1 MAVPNNSNA
10 EKQLTDKEKYALIKK
25 QNAEKFKD
33 TQTGKDIAN
42 RATVDPQKE
51 MDKIRDGKSNEET
64 ATKDGT
70 TKKDKAETP
79 KSNFVLVNKDLL
91 AVEPN
96 VMDQFR
102 SHSQIWSLFMLTP
115 DEASKPDETYM
126 QSEPMINIIKGAG
139 GSQNIKEGRR
149 ATTLNEDVNGRV
161 EYFIDNVRIN
171 SVLQPGGMG
180 SRMPAVHTFNFEVTE
195 PYSMGNFMESLQIAA
210 VTAGYKQYVSAPLLL
225 MCDFIGHTD
234 ENTTVRVAKR
244 YFPIQLSTA
253 SVSVNAGGT
262 KYDVSAVARNGSC
275 YTDAVQMLQTDV
287 TIIGGT
293 VEEALQSGSQ
303 SLTRIM
309 NTTLLEKEET
319 ETEQFADEYIIMFP
333 KEEDLASKTFAT
345 SPDETTGKATY
356 DPQKEYESR
365 YGATQGVKS
374 LNYEEWFQSV
384 TGFGV
389 KRSKTSDAI
398 RTSTTQQENISV
410 IGKSTL
416 LEQKL
421 EPGGIK
427 PGTYYASYDKE
438 KQVFEQGQI
447 AIPADKRAFKFTK
460 GTKLNEIIEEIVISS
475 NYGTSL
481 TNQSLDKEGYRNW
494 FTIQGCVYDVPVK
507 QVEDAKGRMPRI
519 YVFKVIPYKVHSSVW
534 QAPQTVTE
542 GQVEIKRK
550 VRKAYNY
557 IYTGKNKDILDF
569 DIKYEARFLTPTPM
583 DKKPEIPNA
592 YLASATVNEEG
603 TIIANAPGKEET
615 PKVNPLKVV
624 GASDIAN
631 ITTGVTAVNQT
642 VKGKIA
648 REFHKA
654 LINSTVDLV
663 NVRLSIMGDPWYL
676 SDSGIGNYQAR
687 SGVMMFDDEKKQMD
701 YVRQQVFIYLNFR
714 TPFDYDPVEQGGLL
728 TSKGGMIVKP
738 FSGLYRITEVN
749 SEFNTGQF
757 TQELVMIRAPNQTD
771 LDTDQEPDGTANP
784 TEKKPAPEG
793 EGPDKKSHKA
803 METQIMVD
811 DFAAIKKKPIPM
823 EGKIAE
829 LRAMA
834 LANQN
839 RINIGQELIDQF
851 NAGADITEDLGSAV
865 NLAVNEVKGRLT

>member
-1 MAVPNNSNA
+1 MAVPNNSKA
-10 EKQLTDKEKYALIKK
+10 EKQLTLQEKLDAVTKEKT
-25 QNAEKFKD
+25 EKFDD
-33 TQTGKDIAN
+33 TITGKN
-42 RATVDPQKE
+42 NKATTDLQGDL
-51 MDKIRDGKSNEET
+51 DKVGKDKDADKT
-64 ATKDGT
+64 ATKDG
-70 TKKDKAETP
+70 AEKGTEEPSKP
-79 KSNFVLVNKDLL
+79 KVYIHTDLV

-96 VMDQFR
+96 IMDQFR
-102 SHSQIWSLFMLTP
+102 THSQIWSLFCLTV
-115 DEASKPDETYM
+115 DEASKPDETFM
-126 QSEPMINIIKGAG
+126 QSEPMINVIKGGG

-149 ATTLNEDVNGRV
+149 ATTLTEDTFGRV
-161 EYFIDNVRIN
+161 EYYIDNVRIE

-195 PYSMGNFMESLQIAA
+195 PYSLGNFMESLQVAA
-210 VTAGYKQYVSAPLLL
+210 VTAGYKQYISAPFLL
-225 MCDFIGHTD
+225 MCEFIGHTD
-234 ENTTVRVAKR
+234 ENTTQRVAKR
-244 YFPIQLSTA
+244 YFPIQLSTTSITA
-253 SVSVNAGGT
+253 DAGGT
-262 KYDVSAVARNGSC
+262 KYDIQATARNGAC
-275 YTDAVQMLQTDV
+275 YTDAIQMLQTDV
-287 TIIGGT
+287 TVIGGT

-303 SLTRIM
+303 SLTRVM
-309 NTTLLEKEET
+309 NTTLLEREES
-319 ETEQFADEYIIMFP
+319 ETEQIDDEYIIMFP

-398 RTSTTQQENISV
+398 RTSTTQQENISE
-410 IGKSTL
+410 IGKATL

-421 EPGGIK
+421 DPGGIK

-460 GTKLNEIIEEIVISS
+460 GTTLNTIIEEIVVTSS
-475 NYGTSL
+475 YGLEL
-481 TNQSLDKEGYRNW
+481 TKQDLDKEGYRNW

-507 QVEDAKGRMPRI
+507 QVEDAKARMPKI

-542 GQVEIKRK
+542 GQEEIKRK

-557 IYTGKNKDILDF
+557 IYTGMNKDILDF
-569 DIKYEARFLTPTPM
+569 DIKYETRFLTPTPM

-592 YLASATVNEEG
+592 YLANASVNEEG
-603 TIIANAPGKEET
+603 TIIANAPGSTET

-624 GASDIAN
+624 GASDMAN
-631 ITTGVTAVNQT
+631 ITTGVTAANAT
-642 VKGKIA
+642 TKGKIA

-663 NVRLSIMGDPWYL
+663 NVNLKIMGDPWYL

-687 SGVMMFDDEKKQMD
+687 SGFMMFDDEKKQMD

-714 TPFDYDPVEQGGLL
+714 TPFDIDPVSEGGLL
-728 TSKGGMIVKP
+728 TSKGGMVVKS
-738 FSGLYRITEVN
+738 FSGLYRVTVVA
-749 SEFNTGQF
+749 SDFSGGQF
-757 TQELVMIRAPNQTD
+757 TQELTLIRAPNQTN
-771 LDTDQEPDGTANP
+771 LDTDQKPTGIANP
-784 TEKKPAPEG
+784 TEKKPAPKG
-793 EGPDKKSHKA
+793 EGPDKKSHKS
-803 METQIMVD
+803 METQMMVD
-811 DFAAIKKKPIPM
+811 DFAAVKKKPIPM
-823 EGKIAE
+823 QAKIAE